1 MPRRPEA
8 TAVTAD
14 ARRAI
19 LDALLA
25 ERFAPPVRPSA
36 PATRQR
42 RPERPRTPEDIAAGE
57 ARLFA
62 ATREFDG
69 ARVRPL
75 TVAEQIAELERE
87 AARLRATIR
96 RAARRTA

>member
-8 TAVTAD
+8 AAVTAD
-14 ARRAI
+14 VRRA
-19 LDALLA
+19 LVDALLA
-25 ERFAPPVRPSA
+25 ERFAPPVRQP
-36 PATRQR
+36 
-42 RPERPRTPEDIAAGE
+42 RPERTPAPEDAAAGE

>member
-8 TAVTAD
+8 AAVTAD

-25 ERFAPPVRPSA
+25 ERFAPPVR
-36 PATRQR
+36 Q
-42 RPERPRTPEDIAAGE
+42 RPERPPAPGDAAAGE

-62 ATREFDG
+62 ATREADG
-69 ARVRPL
+69 ERRPP
-75 TVAEQIAELERE
+75 TVVEQIAELERE

>member
-8 TAVTAD
+8 AAVTAD
-14 ARRAI
+14 VRRA
-19 LDALLA
+19 LVDALLA
-25 ERFAPPVRPSA
+25 ERFAPPVRQP
-36 PATRQR
+36 
-42 RPERPRTPEDIAAGE
+42 RPERPPAPEDTAAGE

-62 ATREFDG
+62 ATREADG
-69 ARVRPL
+69 ERRPP
-75 TVAEQIAELERE
+75 TVVEQIAELERE

>member
-8 TAVTAD
+8 AAVTAD
-14 ARRAI
+14 ARRA
-19 LDALLA
+19 LVDALLA
-25 ERFAPPVRPSA
+25 ERFAPPVRQP
-36 PATRQR
+36 
-42 RPERPRTPEDIAAGE
+42 RPERTPAPEDAAAGE

-62 ATREFDG
+62 ATREADG
-69 ARVRPL
+69 ARLPPL
-75 TVAEQIAELERE
+75 TVVEQIAELERE

>member
-8 TAVTAD
+8 AAVTAD

-25 ERFAPPVRPSA
+25 ERFAPPVR
-36 PATRQR
+36 Q
-42 RPERPRTPEDIAAGE
+42 RPERPPAPGDAAAGE

>member
-8 TAVTAD
+8 AAVTAD
-14 ARRAI
+14 VRRA
-19 LDALLA
+19 LVDALLA
-25 ERFAPPVRPSA
+25 ERFAPPVR
-36 PATRQR
+36 Q
-42 RPERPRTPEDIAAGE
+42 RPERPPAPGDAAAGE

-62 ATREFDG
+62 ATREADG
-69 ARVRPL
+69 ERRPP
-75 TVAEQIAELERE
+75 TVVEQIAELERE

>member
-1 MPRRPEA
+1 M
-8 TAVTAD
+8 TAD
-14 ARRAI
+14 ARRA
-19 LDALLA
+19 LVDALLT
-25 ERFAPPVRPSA
+25 ERFAPPVRQFPP
-36 PATRQR
+36 PAQRR
-42 RPERPRTPEDIAAGE
+42 RPEPPHTPEDIAAGE

-75 TVAEQIAELERE
+75 TVAERIAELERE